1 MSGIVGILHQDQSP
15 VESRTLKCLTESLG
29 FRGPDGQETWMDG
42 PLGFGHSLLKT
53 TEESEK
59 ERQPFSLDGVTWIV
73 ADARLDARSDL
84 IALLQ
89 DQSRSRLDGAPD
101 VELILRA
108 YHAWGEACVE
118 QLLGDFAFGIW
129 DGMRRRLFCGRD
141 HMGVKP
147 FYYAHLG
154 PLVIFSNTLECIRR
168 HPAVSDRLNDLAIAD
183 FLLLQVNQDPASTS
197 FADIQRLPPA
207 HTVTWSGDG
216 KQVSRY
222 WTMPID
228 APLFLRRTE
237 DYLERFR
244 ELLRAVVGDRLRT
257 NEAGVFMS
265 GGLDSTTLTA
275 GAASVLRK
283 RYPTAHKLSAFTMSD
298 PEDPTER
305 ECAGLVADALGIPI
319 RFFDWGDRSIDRSW
333 ELSPLPAPEPV
344 VHPWELVATRNY
356 YRQAGLCSRVFL
368 HGEGPDHALRFEWQP
383 YVSHLLA
390 QGRYARVLRDV
401 SVTLAC
407 NRRLAFPARDM
418 AAGRKMGETQQS
430 RPSVFPEWVNP
441 NLESRFS
448 LRHRWEVHWQASPAA
463 ASPHPIRPE
472 AYASLQVPLWQA
484 MFERHDAGWTGTHV
498 EVRHPLMDLRMLQFL
513 LAVPPLPWCHAKYL
527 LRRAMRGI
535 LPKPVLRRGK
545 AGVPG
550 ATMIQRVIR
559 SGLPPLEP
567 KPELSA
573 YVDTHRFPKDVSADD
588 WLLGCDLRARS
599 LNNWLKY
606 VERR

>member
-154 PLVIFSNTLECIRR
+154 PLVIFSNTLERIRR

-207 HTVTWSGDG
+207 H
-216 KQVSRY
+216 
-222 WTMPID
+222 
-228 APLFLRRTE
+228 
-237 DYLERFR
+237 
-244 ELLRAVVGDRLRT
+244 
-257 NEAGVFMS
+257 
-265 GGLDSTTLTA
+265 
-275 GAASVLRK
+275 
-283 RYPTAHKLSAFTMSD
+283 
-298 PEDPTER
+298 
-305 ECAGLVADALGIPI
+305 
-319 RFFDWGDRSIDRSW
+319 
-333 ELSPLPAPEPV
+333 
-344 VHPWELVATRNY
+344 
-356 YRQAGLCSRVFL
+356 
-368 HGEGPDHALRFEWQP
+368 
-383 YVSHLLA
+383 
-390 QGRYARVLRDV
+390 
-401 SVTLAC
+401 
-407 NRRLAFPARDM
+407 
-418 AAGRKMGETQQS
+418 
-430 RPSVFPEWVNP
+430 
-441 NLESRFS
+441 
-448 LRHRWEVHWQASPAA
+448 
-463 ASPHPIRPE
+463 
-472 AYASLQVPLWQA
+472 
-484 MFERHDAGWTGTHV
+484 
-498 EVRHPLMDLRMLQFL
+498 
-513 LAVPPLPWCHAKYL
+513 
-527 LRRAMRGI
+527 
-535 LPKPVLRRGK
+535 
-545 AGVPG
+545 
-550 ATMIQRVIR
+550 
-559 SGLPPLEP
+559 
-567 KPELSA
+567 
-573 YVDTHRFPKDVSADD
+573 
-588 WLLGCDLRARS
+588 
-599 LNNWLKY
+599 
-606 VERR
+606 